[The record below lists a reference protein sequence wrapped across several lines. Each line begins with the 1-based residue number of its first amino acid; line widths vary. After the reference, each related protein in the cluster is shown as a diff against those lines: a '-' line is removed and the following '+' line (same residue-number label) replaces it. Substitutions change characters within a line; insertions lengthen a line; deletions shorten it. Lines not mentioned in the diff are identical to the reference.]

1 MARGRRIL
9 DRFPEDG
16 LEAVWRVPIRGGY
29 SGPVVADGRVFVT
42 DWQRI
47 EGTRAI
53 TGKERILA
61 LDEETGE
68 ELWSHEWDVNYSAL
82 QQSYAIGPRSTPT
95 IDGDTLYVMG
105 AVGHLIALEA
115 ETGEVIWS
123 YDSVEQ
129 GNASITIWGFTSSPL
144 VYGDLL
150 IQVVGAEPDGKV
162 IAFDKHTGEEVWRSL
177 SSDWEN
183 GLRPADDLRARRR
196 RRTAHR
202 LGAEGG
208 QLAQPG
214 ERRGLLERAPG
225 EVASGMTVTTPVVD
239 GDRLLFSQF
248 YRGSLLLEFDS
259 EKPEVRELWRGQS
272 RSEMPEETDGLHSL
286 ITTPILEGD
295 TIYGV
300 CSYGQ
305 LRGLNAADGSRL
317 WESDEMTRQGRWGAA
332 FMVRHGDRWFV
343 NNDLGDLIIARFSR
357 DGYEEIDRA
366 RLIEP
371 TTQSRLRSAA
381 ALRRN
386 GELDAPGL
394 CQPPHRREERRGD
407 HPCLPG
413 RRIALVAVEP
423 IRLAVVLAST
433 AILAAAPAAAQA
445 GSDAQGPVGELIFP
459 LEHWHNHGSSVVELP
474 NGDLLV
480 AWFHGSGERR
490 SDDVRIMGARLRA
503 GGTVWSAPFLLADT
517 PGFPDTNCTLLL
529 EPVAAGGHRLWLFWP
544 TIQANLWESALMK
557 FKVSTD
563 FEGPGPPVWQWQG
576 RASHEARR
584 RLPRPGGGEDGRVLP
599 EPRLRRRQGI
609 LPHRSLP
616 GSGRPAIWSRR
627 PTS

>member
-1 MARGRRIL
+1 MQALASRTLGIVLGMTLTVPAVADDWPQWRGADRSGVWQEDGIL
-9 DRFPEDG
+9 EQFPEGG
-16 LEAVWRVPIRGGY
+16 LEVVWRVPIRGGY

-144 VYGDLL
+144 VHGDLL

-177 SSDWEN
+177 SSDWEMGYGQPMIFERGGVEQLVIWEPKAVN
-183 GLRPADDLRARRR
+183 SLNPA
-196 RRTAHR
+196 T
-202 LGAEGG
+202 
-208 QLAQPG
+208 G
-214 ERRGLLERAPG
+214 EVYWSVPW

-371 TTQSRLRSAA
+371 TTQSGFGPRRLFDAMVNWTHPAYANRHIVA
-381 ALRRN
+381 RN
-386 GELDAPGL
+386 D
-394 CQPPHRREERRGD
+394 EE
-407 HPCLPG
+407 
-413 RRIALVAVEP
+413 I
-423 IRLAVVLAST
+423 IRVS
-433 AILAAAPAAAQA
+433 LAA
-445 GSDAQGPVGELIFP
+445 D
-459 LEHWHNHGSSVVELP
+459 
-474 NGDLLV
+474 
-480 AWFHGSGERR
+480 
-490 SDDVRIMGARLRA
+490 
-503 GGTVWSAPFLLADT
+503 
-517 PGFPDTNCTLLL
+517 
-529 EPVAAGGHRLWLFWP
+529 
-544 TIQANLWESALMK
+544 
-557 FKVSTD
+557 
-563 FEGPGPPVWQWQG
+563 
-576 RASHEARR
+576 
-584 RLPRPGGGEDGRVLP
+584 
-599 EPRLRRRQGI
+599 
-609 LPHRSLP
+609 
-616 GSGRPAIWSRR
+616 
-627 PTS
+627 